1 MPGWASASPGP
12 AQAWPAA
19 PAAAGWAPVAPSVAP
34 SWSPP
39 PPGAD
44 PHLAAWAASRRLEL
58 VQADL
63 VALKALEPWAFLP
76 RVVASGREVRGPFLD
91 GTVSLVEV
99 IRGGLG
105 RATGEDRSVLA
116 IVQTPRVR
124 ARAAVRSRSSA
135 GFADNVTRGMKMID
149 ALVAE
154 PSAHVGVNTI
164 GDALLESHF
173 ELRCPT
179 AMEGHAALPPPLRA
193 HLVHQHF
200 RGTLEL
206 RLGRFAMAHFDVT
219 TLEPKGLEFLLAAAA
234 AVAQALGP

>member
-1 MPGWASASPGP
+1 M
-12 AQAWPAA
+12 
-19 PAAAGWAPVAPSVAP
+19 
-34 SWSPP
+34 
-39 PPGAD
+39 
-44 PHLAAWAASRRLEL
+44 
-58 VQADL
+58 
-63 VALKALEPWAFLP
+63 
-76 RVVASGREVRGPFLD
+76 RGPFLD

-105 RATGEDRSVLA
+105 RATGDDRSVLA

-135 GFADNVTRGMKMID
+135 GFADNVARGMKMID

-154 PSAHVGVNTI
+154 PSAHVGVTSI

-173 ELRCPT
+173 ELRSPT

-193 HLVHQHF
+193 YLVHQHF

-219 TLEPKGLEFLLAAAA
+219 SLEPKALEYLLATAA
-234 AVAQALGP
+234 AVAQALGT